1 MRTTLKRRIG
11 RWEQVT
17 GNGRAASPLPARRK
31 ISHYQQPPA
40 RGRVLRGI
48 GRFLLGVAYFVAIV
62 AGGAAGGLYLWA
74 NETIGKTAATSKDV
88 KGSEK
93 HLVATVP
100 NQPVLAL
107 VVGYDKRRGLVGD
120 PGRSDTIMLVRLDP
134 RKDSQSISMLSFPR
148 DLRVPLY
155 CNPNTPYATG
165 KINSAYATCGLK
177 GTLLTVKAL
186 TGLPINYD
194 VAVNF
199 RGFKQIVSE
208 MGGVWIDV
216 DRRYYNRNVH
226 TISTDFANIDL
237 QPGYQRLR
245 GQQAL
250 DFARYRHGD
259 SDLIRNIRQQ
269 AFIRSFRQ
277 QFSKLPFTDY
287 PSIINTISKN
297 IETGNKG
304 GGSIP
309 TNTLLGYAE
318 LVRGLSGGSVVQV
331 KLSNVGNA
339 SDGSSDL
346 VASST
351 TIANAVDQ
359 FVTPDLTVD
368 SLAASQDKVGH
379 AKAPLDAAPAPEKTT
394 VLVLNAGDTEGLAG
408 DTSYG
413 LAQRGYKVVEPAGGV
428 KANYPGKRLWH
439 TIVYYDPAQAKSK
452 PAAEKLL
459 TFFDAGNVRTMVP
472 SVASLAGGAMVVA
485 ALGQTFDGTLPPIA
499 PKIDV
504 PTVQAPRVTTNP
516 GLTSAKIRAY
526 QPRFRFRLE
535 VPSKLASS
543 SYMPSDS
550 PPRVYRI
557 AAKQTALRLTFKLP
571 DYLTGYW
578 SIEETAFT
586 DAPVL
591 GETHYTH
598 VKNGRTFDFYYESG
612 RLHMVVLR
620 ENGASYWVTNSLDN
634 LLSNETMIA
643 IAKGLRPA
651 GGRFHK

>member
-17 GNGRAASPLPARRK
+17 GNGRAAPPLVAGRK
-31 ISHYQQPPA
+31 VSRYQQPP
-40 RGRVLRGI
+40 RSGRVLRGI
-48 GRFLLGVAYFVAIV
+48 GRFVLNVALFAAVV

-74 NETIGKTAATSKDV
+74 NEKIGQTSATTPDV
-88 KGSEK
+88 VDSQK
-93 HLVATVP
+93 HLVKVVP
-100 NQPVLAL
+100 NQPVIAL
-107 VVGYDKRRGLVGD
+107 VVGYDKRRGVIGD
-120 PGRSDTIMLVRLDP
+120 QGRSDTVMLVRLDP
-134 RKDSQSISMLSFPR
+134 RSDSQSISMLSFPR
-148 DLRVPLY
+148 DLSVPLY
-155 CNPNTPYATG
+155 CTPGTPFATG
-165 KINSAYATCGLK
+165 KINSAYAQCGLK

-199 RGFKQIVSE
+199 RGFKDIVNK

-216 DRRYYNRNVH
+216 DRRYYVPPGAGYSSINL
-226 TISTDFANIDL
+226 F
-237 QPGYQRLR
+237 PGYQRLR
-245 GQQAL
+245 GGQAL

-269 AFIRSFRQ
+269 SFVRSFRQ
-277 QFSKLPFTDY
+277 QFSKLSFTDY
-287 PSIINTISKN
+287 PGIINTIAKN
-297 IETGNKG
+297 METGNKG

-309 TNTLLGYAE
+309 SNTLLRYAE
-318 LVRGLSGGSVVQV
+318 AVRGLSGGSVIQV
-331 KLSNVGNA
+331 KLDNVANA

-359 FVTPDLTVD
+359 FINPDLTAD
-368 SLAASQDKVGH
+368 SRAAAQDKVGH
-379 AKAPLDAAPAPEKTT
+379 AKPLDAAPAPEKTT

-452 PAAEKLL
+452 AAAEKLL

-485 ALGQTFDGTLPPIA
+485 AIGQTFDGTLPPIA
-499 PKIDV
+499 PKIDL

-516 GLTSAKIRAY
+516 GLTSATLRGL
-526 QPRFRFRLE
+526 QPRFPFRLE
-535 VPSKLASS
+535 VPHTLASS
-543 SYMPSDS
+543 SYLPSGASDS
-550 PPRVYRI
+550 SVRVYRI

-571 DYLTGYW
+571 SYLTGYW

-586 DAPVL
+586 DAPIL
-591 GETHYTH
+591 SETHYTQQIG
-598 VKNGRTFDFYYESG
+598 GRTFDFYYDG
-612 RLHMVVLR
+612 VKLHMVVLR
-620 ENGASYWVTNSLDN
+620 ENGASYWVTNTLDN
-634 LLSNETMIA
+634 LLSNETMKA
-643 IAKGLRPA
+643 IAKGLHPG
-651 GGRFHK
+651 GGRIHR

>member
-17 GNGRAASPLPARRK
+17 GNGRAASPPPARSK

-40 RGRVLRGI
+40 SGRVVRGI
-48 GRFLLGVAYFVAIV
+48 GRFLLNTMLVVAVV
-62 AGGAAGGLYLWA
+62 AGGAAGGLYLWT
-74 NETIGKTAATSKDV
+74 NQKIGQVTAHSKDV
-88 KGSEK
+88 IGSEE
-93 HLVATVP
+93 HLTKTVP

-120 PGRSDTIMLVRLDP
+120 PGRSDTVMLIRLDP

-148 DLRVPLY
+148 DLSVPLY
-155 CNPNTPYATG
+155 CTPGASYATG
-165 KINSAYATCGLK
+165 KINAAYAQCGLK

-199 RGFKQIVSE
+199 RGFKQIVNE

-216 DRRYYNRNVH
+216 DRRYYNPSG
-226 TISTDFANIDL
+226 TGWAAIDL
-237 QPGYQRLR
+237 QPGYQRLH
-245 GQQAL
+245 GQQTL

-269 AFIRSFRQ
+269 AFVRSFRQ
-277 QFSKLPFTDY
+277 QFSKLSFTDY
-287 PSIINTISKN
+287 PSIVNTISKN
-297 IETGNKG
+297 IETGNKS

-309 TNTLLGYAE
+309 FNTLLGYAQ
-318 LVRGLSGGSVVQV
+318 LIRDLSGGSVIQV
-331 KLSNVGNA
+331 KLDNVTNA

-346 VASST
+346 VASQST
-351 TIANAVDQ
+351 IDSAVEQ
-359 FVTPDLTVD
+359 LTSPDLSAD
-368 SLAASQDKVGH
+368 SRAATQDKVGH
-379 AKAPLDAAPAPEKTT
+379 AKAQVEAAPAPEKTT
-394 VLVLNAGDTEGLAG
+394 VLVLNASDTAGLAR

-413 LAQRGYKVVEPAGGV
+413 LSQRGYKVVQPTGGV
-428 KANYPGKRLWH
+428 AANYPGGAPLWH

-452 PAAEKLL
+452 AAATKLA
-459 TFFDAGNVRTMVP
+459 TFFDAASVTKTVP
-472 SVASLAGGAMVVA
+472 NIASLANGAMVVA
-485 ALGQTFDGTLPPIA
+485 ALGQTFDGTLPAIT
-499 PKIDV
+499 PKIEV

-516 GLTSAKIRAY
+516 GLTSATLRGY

-535 VPSKLASS
+535 VPSRVASS
-543 SYMPSDS
+543 SSLASES
-550 PPRVYRI
+550 PVRVYSI
-557 AAKQTALRLTFKLP
+557 APKQTALRLTFKLP
-571 DYLTGYW
+571 GYLVGYW
-578 SIEETAFT
+578 AIEETAFA
-586 DAPVL
+586 DAPIL
-591 GETHYTH
+591 AETHYTH
-598 VKNGRTFDFYYESG
+598 RKGGRTFDFYYQSG

-620 ENGASYWVTNSLDN
+620 ENGASYWVTNTLDN

-651 GGRFHK
+651 GGRVHK